1 MLLYTRKLVQPSACP
16 SSFPSRAANLVL
28 LGAGSLHALVLSRQN
43 GGAAVDAAERLG
55 DDGRAVCADRGA
67 DGHEEATEICK

>member
-1 MLLYTRKLVQPSACP
+1 MLLYTRRLVQLSACP
-16 SSFPSRAANLVL
+16 SSFPSRAASLVL
-28 LGAGSLHALVLSRQN
+28 LSTGSLQALVLSRQN

-67 DGHEEATEICK
+67 DGHEEARVMCK